1 MLNFNKGSGRRVM
14 PGVRLLAQ
22 IGEANM
28 KRVLAVFLLL
38 ILLASAQNA
47 SQASA
52 QSADETKR
60 QATAPVVYSQ
70 NAEANELFLKAREY
84 YNKSNPRTG
93 GTLANARE
101 AIKLYEAAV
110 KRDPKFALA
119 YVGLSRA
126 WMRLGYSVPGG
137 MTNKELLPH
146 AKSAA
151 LKARKLDKNLL
162 DAHLVLAGI
171 YFNIEFDWE
180 KAEREYKLAVQLAPN
195 DAAVHSSYATYLA
208 SMGRFDEAIVEAK
221 KAGDLS
227 QAPATDFA
235 LSRIYYRMRRYDE
248 ALEYNRR
255 SLNKEESAISHFGL
269 GFVYVAQQ
277 KYEGAIAEFKSAV
290 AVDNNGGGLAAL
302 AYVYAMHGKR
312 DEALRMLNEIT
323 TNPAKL
329 VPYRIAAVYL
339 ALGDK
344 DRAIEWLKK
353 DYEVRDNWMT
363 WLKVDPVMDPLR
375 SDPRFVKLMRRM
387 KFR

>member
-1 MLNFNKGSGRRVM
+1 MIRV
-14 PGVRLLAQ
+14 VT
-22 IGEANM
+22 
-28 KRVLAVFLLL
+28 VFLLL
-38 ILLASAQNA
+38 ILLAATKNA

-60 QATAPVVYSQ
+60 QATAAVVYSQ
-70 NAEANELFLKAREY
+70 NPEANELFLKAREY

-93 GTLANARE
+93 GTLASARE
-101 AIKLYEAAV
+101 AIKLYEEAV
-110 KRDPKFALA
+110 KKDPKFALA
-119 YVGLSRA
+119 YVGISRA

-137 MTNKELLPH
+137 MSNKELLPH

-151 LKARKLDKNLL
+151 LKAVELDKNLL
-162 DAHLVLAGI
+162 DAHVVLAGI

-180 KAEREYKLAVQLAPN
+180 KAEREYKLAVKLAPN
-195 DAAVHSSYATYLA
+195 DAAVHSGYATYLA
-208 SMGRFDEAIVEAK
+208 SMGRFDEATVEAK

-227 QAPATDFA
+227 QSPANDFA
-235 LSRIYYRMRRYDE
+235 LSRVYYRMRRYDE

-255 SLNKEESAISHFGL
+255 SLNKDDIAISHFGL

-302 AYVYAMHGKR
+302 AYAYAMAGMR

-323 TNPAKL
+323 ANPAP
-329 VPYRIAAVYL
+329 VAGYRIAAAYL

-353 DYEVRDNWMT
+353 DYETRDNWMT

-375 SDPRFVKLMRRM
+375 SDPRFEKLMRRM
-387 KFR
+387 KFK

>member
-1 MLNFNKGSGRRVM
+1 
-14 PGVRLLAQ
+14 
-22 IGEANM
+22 M
-28 KRVLAVFLLL
+28 KRVPAVFLLL
-38 ILLASAQNA
+38 ILLASARNA

-52 QSADETKR
+52 QSVDETKR
-60 QATAPVVYSQ
+60 QATAAVVYSQ
-70 NAEANELFLKAREY
+70 NPEANELFLKAREY

-93 GTLANARE
+93 GALANARE
-101 AIKLYEAAV
+101 AIKLYEEAV

-151 LKARKLDKNLL
+151 LKALKLDQNLL

-180 KAEREYKLAVQLAPN
+180 KAEREYRLAVRLAPN
-195 DAAVHSSYATYLA
+195 DAAVYSGYATYLA
-208 SMGRFDEAIVEAK
+208 SMGRFDEAVVEAK

-227 QAPATDFA
+227 QAPAADFA

-269 GFVYVAQQ
+269 GFVYVAQH

-290 AVDNNGGGLAAL
+290 AVDNNSGGLAAL
-302 AYVYAMHGKR
+302 AYAYAMHGKR

-323 TNPAKL
+323 ANPVNV
-329 VPYRIAAVYL
+329 VPYRIAAAYL

-344 DRAIEWLKK
+344 DRAIEWLNE
-353 DYEVRDNWMT
+353 DYERRDNWMT

-387 KFR
+387 KFK

>member
-1 MLNFNKGSGRRVM
+1 
-14 PGVRLLAQ
+14 
-22 IGEANM
+22 M
-28 KRVLAVFLLL
+28 KRVPAVFLLL
-38 ILLASAQNA
+38 ILLASAQSA

-52 QSADETKR
+52 QSTDETKR
-60 QATAPVVYSQ
+60 QATAAVVYSQ
-70 NAEANELFLKAREY
+70 NAEANELFLKARDY

-151 LKARKLDKNLL
+151 LKALELDKNLL

-195 DAAVHSSYATYLA
+195 DAAVHSGYATYLA

-235 LSRIYYRMRRYDE
+235 LARIYYRMRRYDE

-255 SLNKEESAISHFGL
+255 SLNREESAISHFGL

-302 AYVYAMHGKR
+302 AYAYAMAGKR
-312 DEALRMLNEIT
+312 DEALRMLNEVV
-323 TNPAKL
+323 TNPAKH
-329 VPYRIAAVYL
+329 VPYRIAAAYL
-339 ALGDK
+339 ALGEK

-353 DYEVRDNWMT
+353 DYERRDNWMT

-375 SDPRFVKLMRRM
+375 SDPRFMQLMRRM
-387 KFR
+387 NFK

>member
-1 MLNFNKGSGRRVM
+1 
-14 PGVRLLAQ
+14 
-22 IGEANM
+22 M
-28 KRVLAVFLLL
+28 KRVTVVLLLL
-38 ILLASAQNA
+38 IWLASAQSV
-47 SQASA
+47 SQVSA
-52 QSADETKR
+52 QSADEIKR
-60 QATAPVVYSQ
+60 QATAAVVYSQ
-70 NAEANELFLKAREY
+70 NPEANELFLKAREY
-84 YNKSNPRTG
+84 YDKSNPRTG

-101 AIKLYEAAV
+101 AIKLYEEAI

-137 MTNKELLPH
+137 ITNKELLPH

-151 LKARKLDKNLL
+151 LKALELDKNLL

-180 KAEREYKLAVQLAPN
+180 KAEREYRLAMQLAPN
-195 DAAVHSSYATYLA
+195 DAAVHSGYAAYLA

-248 ALEYNRR
+248 AAEYNRR
-255 SLNKEESAISHFGL
+255 SLNKEENAIGHFGL

-277 KYEGAIAEFKSAV
+277 KYDGAIAEFNSAI
-290 AVDNNGGGLAAL
+290 AIDNNGGALAAL
-302 AYVYAMHGKR
+302 AYAYAMHGKR
-312 DEALRMLNEIT
+312 DEALRLLNEIT
-323 TNPAKL
+323 TP
-329 VPYRIAAVYL
+329 PYRIAAAYL

-344 DRAIEWLKK
+344 DRAIEWLRK
-353 DYEVRDNWMT
+353 DYAERDNWMT

-375 SDPRFVKLMRRM
+375 SDPRFVKLMRQM
-387 KFR
+387 KFKL